1 MFKIT
6 QDHTNI
12 HDLLWFKNNR
22 SELYD
27 YVTNKV
33 APGNKKIKL
42 VPAPVKSGKRGMAE
56 VSCLLNPNYVHIFLS
71 ALHRIADKEQH
82 KELSAYG
89 LSVFSINNK
98 KKKDDCIKF
107 INEQLQQNKKIVIHL
122 DELDFGCGDKQLLNY
137 IYSKFRN
144 EFNVYF
150 ILYSATIDVAKK
162 EFILPNN
169 INNDDIEEIEKFVPP
184 STYYGI
190 GKYLQNNEFHQA
202 TPFVSFSKEEL
213 TFTKQ
218 GLELIDDLK
227 KITNNKNKKAHIGV
241 LRLAGNFKLNDGG
254 LVSQFE
260 TIKSHKKQI
269 EDKFHIRLKFG
280 GSNDENIEWDNSNYW
295 EDLEK
300 TRPFLVIINQVAGR
314 STEWKCHPYLCWY
327 HTCRTADTPSST
339 IQQDQERVVYYR
351 TSYENEDIC
360 IQLYGDKPSAEYSAG
375 HITIEQYDAMTD
387 RKLNA
392 RLNIKKKKQHI
403 FVEEPMEF
411 NTWEEIPIIYRK
423 GRSKNSHINEDYK
436 LKPSMKAYDD
446 VEKIDKYYKIKN
458 WEKISHLEGFVM
470 TNIRSSRDKFIKGKG
485 STPVWFRSDIKKEL
499 NEGINETSKIRINV
513 FYEDGETNR
522 DNYKFMIRVFKESK
536 KSDVSNTSMYNNVM
550 PKSSK
555 NIF

>member
-6 QDHTNI
+6 HDQSKI
-12 HDLLWFKNNR
+12 HDLSWFKTNR
-22 SELYD
+22 PELYN
-27 YVTNKV
+27 YVANKV
-33 APGNKKIKL
+33 TPGNKKIKL
-42 VPAPVKSGKRGMAE
+42 VPAPVKSGKRGMTE
-56 VSCLLNPNYVHIFLS
+56 VACLLNPNAVHIFLS

-137 IYSKFRN
+137 IYSKFRK
-144 EFNVYF
+144 EYNVYF
-150 ILYSATIDVAKK
+150 ILYSATIEVAKK

-169 INNDDIEEIEKFVPP
+169 INNDEIEEIEKFVPP

-190 GKYLQNNEFHQA
+190 GKYLQNNQFHQA
-202 TPFVSFSKEEL
+202 TQFVTFHNEEL

-218 GLELIDDLK
+218 GLELIDNLK
-227 KITNNKNKKAHIGV
+227 KITNDKNKKGHIGV
-241 LRLAGNFKLNDGG
+241 LRLAGNYKKNDGG

-260 TIKSHKKQI
+260 TIKLHKKQI
-269 EDKFHIRLKFG
+269 EDKYNIRLKFG

-339 IQQDQERVVYYR
+339 IQQDQERVVYYY
-351 TSYENEDIC
+351 TSYEGEDIC

-375 HITIEQYDAMTD
+375 DITIEQYDAMTD

-392 RLNIKKKKQHI
+392 RLNTKIKKQHI
-403 FVEEPMEF
+403 IVKTPMVF
-411 NTWEEIPIIYRK
+411 NTWEDIPIIYRK
-423 GRSKNSHINEDYK
+423 GRSKISHINEDYK
-436 LKPSMKAYDD
+436 LKPYMKAYDN
-446 VEKIDKYYKIKN
+446 VEKMCKDYKINN

-485 STPVWFRSDIKKEL
+485 STPVWFRSDIEKEL
-499 NEGINETSKIRINV
+499 NEGINDTSKTRINA

-522 DNYKFMIRVFKESK
+522 DNYKFMIREFMESK
-536 KSDVSNTSMYNNVM
+536 KSDVSNTSMYNNV
-550 PKSSK
+550 
-555 NIF
+555 